1 MEKVAL
7 IVFGLFLLTL
17 LALDIAMVVSLM
29 KTGDE
34 RRQLIVWKSSAFTLL
49 VVAGSLIIDIA
60 QSIVTVEAMQINP
73 FINLSV
79 TAMVYFLSLLYYR
92 KRYGD

>member
-34 RRQLIVWKSSAFTLL
+34 RRQLVVWKSSAFTLL

-73 FINLSV
+73 FIKLSV